1 LNCREHEE
9 SDDTSE
15 DESTEKRGR
24 KKKVQLIVFPLA
36 FGEREYFLILETET
50 FVYTIESNTISI
62 TMHLLVPIPTL
73 SFVCMFIVLVGIV
86 ESLNSYTLSGKKLTY
101 QNNNIKNLQNRS
113 GLLQGIQATMM
124 KVLKSS

>member
-24 KKKVQLIVFPLA
+24 KKKVQLIVFSLA